1 MKINLKFFKNLKT
14 LPADEFIS
22 NVLYDSKFGYY
33 NSKLPFGE
41 KGDFITSPKIS
52 YLFSEMV
59 AIWLISTWEMFRRPK
74 NFNIIELGPG
84 DCSLTK
90 TLLNTFKNFPEFNSS
105 KTMYLY
111 EKSNY
116 LKKIQKKNI
125 LNKEVKWINNFDKI
139 KKGPVIFFGNEFF
152 DAIPIKQFKK
162 KKGSLFEKNY
172 TIDQDYKIKE
182 VFKKASDSDVKIIKS
197 YSALKN
203 LRFVELPKLGLDEL
217 TKIIKK
223 IKKLRGCILMI
234 DYGYLKSN
242 NQNTLQSVM
251 GHKKNRLLNNLG
263 KADITSH
270 VNFPLLKEFFKKK
283 NLEIKNIISQKE
295 FLENMGILKRA
306 EIISKKM
313 KFSEQSNLYLRLK
326 RLLNP
331 GLMGHLFKV
340 ILAHKT
346 NFNNFAGFK

>member
-1 MKINLKFFKNLKT
+1 MKSDLKFFKKFKT
-14 LPADEFIS
+14 LPADKFVS

-41 KGDFITSPKIS
+41 KGDFVTSPKIS

-59 AIWLISTWEMFRRPK
+59 AIWIISAWELFGRPA

-84 DCSLTK
+84 DGSLTK
-90 TLLNTFKNFPEFNSS
+90 VLLNSFKNFPKFNSS
-105 KTMYLY
+105 KRMYLY
-111 EKSNY
+111 EESSF

-125 LNKEVKWINNFDKI
+125 SNKEIKWINNFDKI
-139 KKGPVIFFGNEFF
+139 EKGPVIFFGNEFF

-162 KKGSLFEKNY
+162 KKSFLFEKNY
-172 TIDQDYKIKE
+172 TFSQDYKIRE
-182 VFKKASDSDVKIIKS
+182 VFKKATESNVKIIKS
-197 YSALKN
+197 YKTLKN
-203 LRFVELPKLGLDEL
+203 LRFIEFPKLGFNEL
-217 TKIIKK
+217 GKITKK
-223 IKKLRGCILMI
+223 INQLRGCVLMI
-234 DYGYLKSN
+234 DYGYLKPN

-251 GHKKNRLLNNLG
+251 RHKKNGLLNNLG

-283 NLEIKNIISQKE
+283 NLKVKSIITQKD

-313 KFSEQSNLYLRLK
+313 KFSEKSNLYLRLK

-331 GLMGHLFKV
+331 GSMGHLFKV
-340 ILAHKT
+340 ILAYKT
-346 NFNNFAGFK
+346 NFDNFTGFK